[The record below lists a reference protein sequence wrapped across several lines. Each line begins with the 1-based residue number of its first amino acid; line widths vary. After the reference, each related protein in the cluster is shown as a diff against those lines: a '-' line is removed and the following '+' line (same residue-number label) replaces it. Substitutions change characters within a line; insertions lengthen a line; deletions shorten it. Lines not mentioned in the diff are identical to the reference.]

1 MSYGDVWRH
10 GSLNSNKLTIEF
22 TEIRYQAKWSELEGF
37 QKNDLTLFCY
47 IYKVFDVFMLN

>member
-37 QKNDLTLFCY
+37 
-47 IYKVFDVFMLN
+47 